1 MGMQTD
7 VLSAHLSIA
16 GTFYASNR
24 TRLKGIIVAPKAS
37 TAATFEIRT
46 TSATGPIIYTMD
58 IASLGTPNTFYIL
71 IPGEGILASTGL
83 YLTLSTGSVTG
94 ITVFYG

>member
-1 MGMQTD
+1 MQTD
-7 VLSAHLSIA
+7 VLSAHLSAA

-37 TAATFEIRT
+37 TTATFEIRT

-58 IASLGTPNTFYIL
+58 IASLATPNTTCII
-71 IPGEGILASTGL
+71 IPGEGILASAGL
-83 YLTLSTGSVTG
+83 YLTTSVGTVTG
-94 ITVFYG
+94 IIIFYG

>member
-1 MGMQTD
+1 MMQTD
-7 VLSAHLSIA
+7 VLSAHLSAA
-16 GTFYASNR
+16 GSYYAGR
-24 TRLKGIIVAPKAS
+24 TRLRGMVISPKAS
-37 TAATFEIRT
+37 TAATFEIRNG
-46 TSATGPIIYTMD
+46 SSTGAILYTMD
-58 IASLGTPNTFYIL
+58 IASLGTPNTFYVL

>member
-7 VLSAHLSIA
+7 VLSGHLSAA

-58 IASLGTPNTFYIL
+58 IASLGTPNTTCIL
-71 IPGEGILASTGL
+71 IPGEGIVAKEGL
-83 YLTLSTGSVTG
+83 YLTLSVGSVTG
-94 ITVFYG
+94 ITIFYG

>member
-7 VLSAHLSIA
+7 VKSAHLSAA
-16 GTFYASNR
+16 GTFYAGR

-46 TSATGPIIYTMD
+46 TSDTGAILYTMD
-58 IASLGTPNTFYIL
+58 IASLGTPNTTSIL
-71 IPGEGILASTGL
+71 IPDQGILAIAGL
-83 YLTLSTGSVTG
+83 YLTLSAGSITG